1 MEYIIV
7 GDVYAQKDGVKLLR
21 NDGCLVLICGKSY
34 ENAQASLNRILTNPD
49 ENDKKLMKDH
59 ENLRI
64 EEVKDEDCWWNF
76 GTD

>member
-7 GDVYAQKDGVKLLR
+7 GDVYAQKDGVKFLR
-21 NDGCLVLICGKSY
+21 NDGCLVLVCGKSY
-34 ENAQASLNRILTNPD
+34 ENAQSALNKMLINPD

-64 EEVKDEDCWWNF
+64 EEVEDKDCWWNF

>member
-1 MEYIIV
+1 MEYIIS
-7 GDVYAQKDGVKLLR
+7 GDTPQYKD
-21 NDGCLVLICGKSY
+21 CLVLVCGKSY
-34 ENAQASLNRILTNPD
+34 KKAQAALSRILTNPT

-64 EEVKDEDCWWNF
+64 EEVEDKDCWWNF